1 LPKSQTELFVPSS
14 PSLASASRI
23 LDAAAGIVAAPG
35 AMAGLYLAALSVPAR
50 LRVYAPD
57 ESIRL
62 AVVVP
67 AHNEAADIQETV
79 ASLLATT
86 YPNSHRRV
94 VVVADNC
101 TDNTATLARTA
112 GAEVLERHNLD
123 QRGKG
128 YALEF
133 AFQSLIAE
141 GNTDAVVV
149 VDADT
154 VVSRNLLTSCAARLR
169 AGELAVQ
176 VDYQVRNADTSWRT
190 RLLHIAFTAFHEVRS
205 TGRERFG
212 VSCGLRGNG
221 MAFSITALQRVPH
234 AAFSIV
240 EDLEY
245 GIALGRAG
253 IRVAYA
259 HDAWVQGHMPSDA
272 KSSESQRDRWEG
284 GRTLIRQ
291 RHGRALASSAVR
303 NRDKVLGDLA
313 ADVLVP
319 PLGQLGASLV
329 AASVITTAGSLV
341 SQRVSGRGWLS
352 PFVAVIGVSGFVLH
366 VAEGWRRSGTGVN
379 GLLDL
384 VRAPVYV
391 VWKLGRRLASRNTG
405 AVPDEW
411 VRTQRSDQ
419 PEGTS

>member
-1 LPKSQTELFVPSS
+1 VSS
-14 PSLASASRI
+14 PSTLGSISRVA
-23 LDAAAGIVAAPG
+23 DVAAGLVAAPG
-35 AMAGLYLAALSVPAR
+35 AAAGLYLAALSIPVR
-50 LRVYAPD
+50 LKGAGGGQRDVAP
-57 ESIRL
+57 SLRL
-62 AVVVP
+62 SVVVP
-67 AHNEAADIQETV
+67 AHNEAADIAETV
-79 ASLLATT
+79 TSLLATD
-86 YPNSHRRV
+86 YPATLRRV

-101 TDNTATLARTA
+101 TDSTASLARDA
-112 GAEVLERHNLD
+112 GAEVWERHNLE

-133 AFQSLIAE
+133 AFQKLIAE
-141 GNTDAVVV
+141 GQTDAVVV

-154 VVSRNLLTSCAARLR
+154 VVSRNILHACAAQFA

-176 VDYQVRNADTSWRT
+176 VDYQVRNAQSSWRT

-212 VSCGLRGNG
+212 LSCGLRGNG
-221 MAFSITALQRVPH
+221 MAFSVVALQRVPH

-259 HDAWVQGHMPSDA
+259 HDAWVQGHMPTDA

-284 GRTLIRQ
+284 GRKLIRQ
-291 RHGRALASSAVR
+291 RHGRSLARDAIGQ
-303 NRDKVLGDLA
+303 RDKVLGDLA

-319 PLGQLGASLV
+319 PLGQLGAVLV
-329 AASVITTAGSLV
+329 GTSVLTTFGSLV
-341 SQRVSGRGWLS
+341 SQRTSGRAWVS
-352 PFVAVIGVSGFVLH
+352 PMIALTGLAGVAVH
-366 VAEGWRRSGTGVN
+366 VAEGWRRSGTGAN

-391 VWKLGRRLASRNTG
+391 AWKFGRRFAGRGS

-411 VRTQRSDQ
+411 VRTQRNDQ
-419 PEGTS
+419 SERTS